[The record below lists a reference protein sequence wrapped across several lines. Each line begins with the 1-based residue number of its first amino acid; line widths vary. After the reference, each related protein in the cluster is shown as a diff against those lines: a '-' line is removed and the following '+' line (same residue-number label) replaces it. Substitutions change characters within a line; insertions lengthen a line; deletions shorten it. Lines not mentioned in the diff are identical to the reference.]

1 MEPRV
6 LSCSTGRPTVMFNTL
21 YLYKLITYT
30 LLLGLLALSSVV
42 SAQRGN
48 PIRGGMDRV
57 RGLGGALSGQG
68 GKDSL
73 QRRDANEDSITISY
87 KYFDSTRT
95 NRLDSSVADMPKI
108 FPLRATDIYIGNI
121 GSATRSVLFSPV
133 MQAGWDAGFHAYDR
147 YNWTLND
154 VRFFTVTRPYS
165 EIFYMLGSKSEQQ
178 IALLHTQNIKPNWN
192 VLGQFRMITAPGYFN
207 SQKNSHNNYLV
218 SSSYESVNKR
228 YHNYFAVVAN
238 NVLASEN
245 GGIQD
250 TADFLN
256 NRDFKD
262 RFVIPTKIG
271 GQNEFI
277 GGNFFNK
284 IIKTGNK
291 YKTLTAM
298 MRQQYDFGKKDSL
311 VTDSSVVPLFFPR
324 LRFEHTIQYNTHS
337 YEFYDSQQ
345 DSAYFRDLYDINL
358 ARNGDTFFVKDSWRD
373 IVNSLSI
380 YQFPDAKNLHQF
392 IKVGASVQNL
402 VGDIRNGKS
411 KFYNIIGYG
420 EYRNR
425 TRNQRWDIE
434 ANGRVYFAGLNAG
447 DYEAH
452 ISLLGFLS
460 KKLGYAKVGFENV
473 NRTPSFLYNPLSNFN
488 LLQTGSFR
496 KENNTHIYA
505 QVNPVKLGL
514 LLSGHLYLVTNYTYL
529 TGFNQLEQ
537 SGTPFN
543 VLQVA
548 LNKTFSLGRKKTWK
562 WHTDIYVQQVIGN
575 APVNVP
581 LVFTRNRFGYE
592 GNLGF
597 KNLALAVGV
606 DLRYQTPYKAD
617 AYSPLLGKF
626 QYQDTTTIKN
636 LPDIGAYVNFRIKK
650 MTVYARADNLNTVSL
665 SQGFGFTNNNLAAI
679 NYPTPGFL
687 LRVGLLW
694 RFVN

>member
-1 MEPRV
+1 M
-6 LSCSTGRPTVMFNTL
+6 LNTF

-30 LLLGLLALSSVV
+30 FLVGLLAVSSIV

-48 PIRGGMDRV
+48 PVRGGMDRV
-57 RGLGGALSGQG
+57 RSLGGALSGG

-73 QRRDANEDSITISY
+73 QRRDANEDSITVGF

-108 FPLRATDIYIGNI
+108 FPLRATDVYLGNI
-121 GSATRSVLFSPV
+121 GSATRSVLFSPM

-147 YNWTLND
+147 YSWTLND

-165 EIFYMLGSKSEQQ
+165 EIYYMLASKSEQQ
-178 IALLHTQNIKPNWN
+178 IGLLHTQNIKPNWN
-192 VLGQFRMITAPGYFN
+192 VLSQFRMLTAPGYFN
-207 SQKNSHNNYLV
+207 AQKNGHNNYLL
-218 SSSYESVNKR
+218 SSNYESVNKR
-228 YHNYFAVVAN
+228 YHNFFAIVAN
-238 NVLASEN
+238 NILASEN

-256 NRDFKD
+256 DGNFKD
-262 RFVIPTKIG
+262 RFSIPTKIG

-284 IIKTGNK
+284 NIKTGNK
-291 YKTLTAM
+291 YKTFTAM

-324 LRFEHTIQYNTHS
+324 LRFEHTIQYNTYT

-345 DSAYFRDLYDINL
+345 DSAYLRDYYDIALNSI
-358 ARNGDTFFVKDSWRD
+358 RDTLSIKDSWRD
-373 IVNSLSI
+373 IINSLSI

-392 IKVGASVQNL
+392 IKIGASVQNL

-411 KFYNIIGYG
+411 RFYNIIGYG

-425 TRNQRWDIE
+425 TKNQRWDIE
-434 ANGRVYFAGLNAG
+434 ANGKVYFAGLNAG
-447 DYEAH
+447 DYQAY

-460 KKLGYAKVGFENV
+460 PKLGYAKIGFENV

-488 LLQTGSFR
+488 LLQTSGFR
-496 KENNTHIYA
+496 KENNTHIFA
-505 QVNPVKLGL
+505 QVNPIKLGL
-514 LLSGHLYLVTNYTYL
+514 LLTGHLYLVTNYTYL

-543 VLQVA
+543 VLQVS
-548 LNKTFSLGRKKTWK
+548 LNKSFSFGRKKTWK

-592 GNLGF
+592 GSLGF
-597 KNLALAVGV
+597 KNLALALGL
-606 DLRYQTPYKAD
+606 DMRYHTPYKAD
-617 AYSPLLGKF
+617 AYSPVLGKF

-650 MTVYARADNLNTVSL
+650 MTVYARAENLNTVSL
-665 SQGFGFTNNNLAAI
+665 AQGFGFTNNNLAAV

>member
-1 MEPRV
+1 M
-6 LSCSTGRPTVMFNTL
+6 LNTL

-30 LLLGLLALSSVV
+30 FLLGLLAFSSLA

-48 PIRGGMDRV
+48 PVRGGMDRV
-57 RGLGGALSGQG
+57 RNLGGALSGG

-73 QRRDANEDSITISY
+73 QRRDANEDSITITF

-108 FPLRATDIYIGNI
+108 FPLRATDIYLGNI

-133 MQAGWDAGFHAYDR
+133 MEAGWDAGFHAYDR
-147 YNWTLND
+147 YKWTLKD

-165 EIFYMLGSKSEQQ
+165 EIYYMLASKAEQQ
-178 IALLHTQNIKPNWN
+178 IGLLHTQNIKPNWN
-192 VLGQFRMITAPGYFN
+192 VLGQFRMLTAPGYFN
-207 SQKNSHNNYLV
+207 GQKNSHNNYLLT
-218 SSSYESVNKR
+218 SNYESVNKR
-228 YHNYFAVVAN
+228 YHNYFVVVAN
-238 NVLASEN
+238 RLHASEN
-245 GGIQD
+245 GGIVD
-250 TADFLN
+250 TADYLN
-256 NRDFKD
+256 DDRFKD
-262 RFVIPTKIG
+262 RYTIPTRIG
-271 GQNEFI
+271 GEAQF
-277 GGNFFNK
+277 GSNFFNTRVS
-284 IIKTGNK
+284 TGNK
-291 YKTLTAM
+291 YNTMTAM

-311 VTDSSVVPLFFPR
+311 VTDSSVVPLFYPR
-324 LRFEHTIQYNTHS
+324 LRFEHTIQYSNHI
-337 YEFYDSQQ
+337 YEFYDSQR
-345 DSAYFRDLYDINL
+345 DSAYFNDVYGITLNSIT
-358 ARNGDTFFVKDSWRD
+358 DTLSIKDQWREV
-373 IVNSLSI
+373 VNSLSI
-380 YQFPDAKNLHQF
+380 YQFPDANNLHQF

-402 VGDIRNGKS
+402 VGDIRNGRS
-411 KFYNIIGYG
+411 RYFNIMGYG

-425 TRNQRWDIE
+425 TKNQRWDIE
-434 ANGRVYFAGLNAG
+434 ANGKLYFAGMNAG
-447 DYEAH
+447 DYQAH

-460 KKLGYAKVGFENV
+460 KELGYAKIGFENV

-488 LLQTGSFR
+488 LLQQGGFR
-496 KENNTHIYA
+496 KENNTHIFA
-505 QVNPVKLGL
+505 ELNPVKLNL

-548 LNKTFSLGRKKTWK
+548 LNKTFTMGRKKTWK
-562 WHTDIYVQQVIGN
+562 WHTDIYVQQVIGS

-597 KNLALAVGV
+597 KNLALALGL
-606 DLRYQTPYKAD
+606 DLRYYTPYKAD
-617 AYSPLLGKF
+617 GYSPILGKF

-636 LPDIGAYVNFRIKK
+636 LPEIGAYVNFRIKK
-650 MTVYARADNLNTVSL
+650 MTVYARAENLNTVSFA
-665 SQGFGFTNNNLAAI
+665 QGFGFTNNNMAAV

-687 LRVGLLW
+687 LRVGLVW